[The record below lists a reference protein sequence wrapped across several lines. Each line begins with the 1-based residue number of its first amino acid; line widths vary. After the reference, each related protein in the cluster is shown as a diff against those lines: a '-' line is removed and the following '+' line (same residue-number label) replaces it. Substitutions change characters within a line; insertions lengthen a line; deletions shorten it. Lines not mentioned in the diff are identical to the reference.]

1 MSLCNYKVALQ
12 NNKGKTGIRVN
23 GNMLECSQFTLSLPT
38 MANVLNKKIKQEEK
52 SKMSGFQN

>member
-1 MSLCNYKVALQ
+1 
-12 NNKGKTGIRVN
+12 
-23 GNMLECSQFTLSLPT
+23 MLECSQFTLSLPT